1 MNVHLSHYISAYRN
15 NYNTQHVFLRIQ
27 EEWREHL
34 HNNKIV
40 GGILMDLSKAF
51 DYVPH
56 DPPLAKLV
64 AYCTDDNLVFYLHS
78 YLSNRKQCVYINNI
92 LSEFNKAIS
101 GVVPQSSIVGPILF
115 SCLFNDFYY
124 FVKNATFSNLNISF
138 GIWEQYCH

>member
-1 MNVHLSHYISAYRN
+1 
-15 NYNTQHVFLRIQ
+15 
-27 EEWREHL
+27 
-34 HNNKIV
+34 
-40 GGILMDLSKAF
+40 MDLSKAF

-92 LSEFNKAIS
+92 LSEFN
-101 GVVPQSSIVGPILF
+101 
-115 SCLFNDFYY
+115 DFYY